1 VKKSEYNNT
10 LKQTKEGK
18 KTLNTV
24 YIKYELHEKI
34 NKEVIVKVGNYTIT
48 VTGDES
54 DIRKE
59 IKNFIAYEIILPY
72 VVKVV
77 ILRVTINKDDKD
89 TDYYKWKGAEKT
101 EEKGIIYMKA
111 WQCKFVHHG
120 FNVDKNDETPFE
132 CVPNALFK
140 MYGDKTKGK
149 TYYAYDW
156 CHYMV
161 LQPETPV
168 TVYTVVDDHFQLV
181 DKSAECFENVRNSEY
196 PIFEYTYNGK
206 TYKPLDGDILTPAF
220 SKERK
225 NKELHNFEEL
235 LKQRKVE
242 YKVLEDDSAYYV
254 LVHKKF
260 SEKLLRIAIELVN
273 DDIAD
278 YEDCVGEF
286 ILMQFN
292 GEDQLWRF
300 MED

>member
-1 VKKSEYNNT
+1 MNKQDYEKMLASKFYKKSLEVALAKWPYRCVPCYYMEF
-10 LKQTKEGK
+10 KEEAPEGK
-18 KTLNTV
+18 YK
-24 YIKYELHEKI
+24 
-34 NKEVIVKVGNYTIT
+34 KE
-48 VTGDES
+48 
-54 DIRKE
+54 
-59 IKNFIAYEIILPY
+59 F
-72 VVKVV
+72 
-77 ILRVTINKDDKD
+77 
-89 TDYYKWKGAEKT
+89 
-101 EEKGIIYMKA
+101 
-111 WQCKFVHHG
+111 
-120 FNVDKNDETPFE
+120 
-132 CVPNALFK
+132 
-140 MYGDKTKGK
+140 YGGHLTKGK

-156 CHYMV
+156 CHHMV

-181 DKSAECFENVRNSEY
+181 DKSAECFENVRDSEY

-206 TYKPLDGDILTPAF
+206 TYKPLDGDVLTPAF